1 MIEDAIERKHDL
13 IESEDGKAHAKL
25 QRPYEKEVNAL
36 YKKASDENR
45 PINAAEAFKIIQ
57 KYYGDSNLWIEG
69 HSIKGIRPK
78 WLTDLETAS
87 DYLGNKDVDT
97 LLSNKALLNS
107 FDRQIQTMVAKFK
120 KKTLNRSL

>member
-1 MIEDAIERKHDL
+1 MIDDAIERKHDL
-13 IESEDGKAHAKL
+13 IESEAGKAHTKL

-57 KYYGDSNLWIEG
+57 KYYGDTNLWIEG

-78 WLTDLETAS
+78 WLTDLEKAS
-87 DYLGNKDVDT
+87 DY
-97 LLSNKALLNS
+97 
-107 FDRQIQTMVAKFK
+107 
-120 KKTLNRSL
+120 